1 MLVDGSLTLKYKTC
15 TIKSQDDA
23 LEALKIQQKELT
35 LNVEFGIWA
44 KKKKTKRGI
53 LPIIASLAE
62 PMLVSVAGAVGG
74 EMLKGL
80 GSKIFRRRKR
90 RSKRRRKRRIR
101 RLCYA

>member
-44 KKKKTKRGI
+44 KKNKNKKGDFTYYCVTSRTYARICGRCRRWGNVKRTW
-53 LPIIASLAE
+53 
-62 PMLVSVAGAVGG
+62 
-74 EMLKGL
+74 K
-80 GSKIFRRRKR
+80 
-90 RSKRRRKRRIR
+90 
-101 RLCYA
+101 